1 MNLADQ
7 DSIQQLIRLLGI
19 LSQANQVEKAERSK
33 SAVAL
38 KYSKLMN
45 NKSTTSTIPGT
56 KGSSRYFEIQAL
68 NSGLA
73 LYVLSNDGELIG
85 KLTHEE
91 IASLLKQIEND

>member
-1 MNLADQ
+1 MKLADQ
-7 DSIQQLIRLLGI
+7 DSTQQLIRLIGI
-19 LSQANQVEKAERSK
+19 LSQANHVEKAERSK

-45 NKSTTSTIPGT
+45 NKSTTSGT
-56 KGSSRYFEIQAL
+56 KSPSRYFEIQAL

-73 LYVLSNDGELIG
+73 LYVLSNDGALIG
-85 KLTHEE
+85 KLIHEE